1 MEEKVVFP
9 CLEDLVNE
17 LKRVADRVQE
27 ISNELWEYGQSDLFI
42 LRFSEIFNEEEKEK
56 LQQLSWRAEI
66 SSWELYRFLEKK
78 IEELEKKIGGE
89 DES

>member
-1 MEEKVVFP
+1 MEEEVEFV
-9 CLEDLVNE
+9 LEDLVNE
-17 LKRVADRVQE
+17 LKRIADRVRYM
-27 ISNELWEYGQSDLFI
+27 SNELWEYGQSDLFI
-42 LRFSEIFNEEEKEK
+42 LRFSEILNEEEKEK

-78 IEELEKKIGGE
+78 IRELEEVLGDK